1 VSLCGVVVDLAVS
14 YLVHRQQRLA
24 KEGEKAARA
33 AEKAAEDALVKAK
46 QQALEEEQK
55 KKRED
60 ERVKRET
67 ARKAQEEE
75 KQRKDEERRKRQA
88 EEKERQAE
96 LERKRKER
104 EDKLKQE
111 RREKEERD
119 RKVKEEREA
128 KERAAATARREQQ
141 EKEELEKKAR
151 EEKEKAERERLEKET
166 EARAAQ
172 QSRKPSVRPPP
183 SPRNATA
190 SGSTQRPPPPQTTPK
205 KILNKPAPTNVIS
218 PVPAVP
224 RQNSQ
229 SRPVIVTNQPV
240 PQTPTQPSNPPTPGY
255 SPGVNG
261 SLPQQHPLV
270 SPRVPFNPAPQFNG
284 FVPGPAIPQQG
295 PGPILGP
302 SALPRN
308 FGAPGFDSSY
318 PARPIGAPAIVSPGP
333 IGPPQKT
340 NPNPPPSSMLAPGS
354 GRRQSIIADPGPIG
368 PPRPIQPI
376 ARPTEQSGSGS
387 ASPVRRSP
395 SPNKILGSSALATDD
410 DEVLQ
415 TSRRT
420 TANGPV
426 WGAAPA
432 PPRPPV
438 DLRGP
443 WGPPPPGFPIQPQN
457 LPRPPVGPSP
467 WGTASPNDQWHPSNF
482 FPPGQF
488 VGHNPSPPPHSGN

>member
-1 VSLCGVVVDLAVS
+1 MNTISPHFVF
-14 YLVHRQQRLA
+14 RQQKLA
-24 KEGEKAARA
+24 KEGEKAAKA
-33 AEKAAEDALVKAK
+33 AEKAAEDALMKAK
-46 QQALEEEQK
+46 QLALEEEQK
-55 KKRED
+55 KKREE
-60 ERVKRET
+60 ERAKREA

-96 LERKRKER
+96 QERKRKER

-111 RREKEERD
+111 RKEREERE

-128 KERAAATARREQQ
+128 KERAAAAAKREQ
-141 EKEELEKKAR
+141 EKEEREKKAR
-151 EEKEKAERERLEKET
+151 EENERAERERLEKEKAEKEKET
-166 EARAAQ
+166 RAAQ
-172 QSRKPSVRPPP
+172 QSRKQNARPPP
-183 SPRNATA
+183 SPHSATA
-190 SGSTQRPPPPQTTPK
+190 SGSTQRPPQPQTTPK
-205 KILNKPAPTNVIS
+205 KILNKPVSTNVVS
-218 PVPAVP
+218 PAPVS

-229 SRPVIVTNQPV
+229 PRPVIITNQPI
-240 PQTPTQPSNPPTPGY
+240 PQTPSQASNPPTPGY

-261 SLPQQHPLV
+261 TLAQQNPLV
-270 SPRVPFNPAPQFNG
+270 SPRVPFNPVQQFNG

-295 PGPILGP
+295 PGPSLGP

-308 FGAPGFDSSY
+308 FGAPGFDSY
-318 PARPIGAPAIVSPGP
+318 PTRPIGTPPIVSPGP

-340 NPNPPPSSMLAPGS
+340 NSNPTPPSMLAPGS
-354 GRRQSIIADPGPIG
+354 GRRQSIADPGPIG

-395 SPNKILGSSALATDD
+395 SPKVLGSSALAADD
-410 DEVLQ
+410 DEVVS
-415 TSRRT
+415 TRRT
-420 TANGPV
+420 VANGPV
-426 WGAAPA
+426 WGAASV
-432 PPRPPV
+432 PPRSSV

-443 WGPPPPGFPIQPQN
+443 WGPPPPGFPIQPPN

-467 WGTASPNDQWHPSNF
+467 WGTTSPNDQWHPSNF

-488 VGHNPSPPPHSGN
+488 VGHTPSPPPHSGN

>member
-1 VSLCGVVVDLAVS
+1 M
-14 YLVHRQQRLA
+14 
-24 KEGEKAARA
+24 
-33 AEKAAEDALVKAK
+33 KAK
-46 QQALEEEQK
+46 QQALEDEQK
-55 KKRED
+55 KKREE
-60 ERVKRET
+60 ERAKREAT
-67 ARKAQEEE
+67 RKVQEEE
-75 KQRKDEERRKRQA
+75 KQRKEEERRKRQT

-96 LERKRKER
+96 QERKRRER
-104 EDKLKQE
+104 EEKLKQE

-119 RKVKEEREA
+119 RRAKEEREA
-128 KERAAATARREQQ
+128 KERATAAARRELQ
-141 EKEELEKKAR
+141 EKEEREKKAR
-151 EEKEKAERERLEKET
+151 DEKERAEHERLEKEKEKAEKDK

-172 QSRKPSVRPPP
+172 QSRKQNARPPP

-190 SGSTQRPPPPQTTPK
+190 SGSTQRPPQPQTTPK
-205 KILNKPAPTNVIS
+205 KILNKSASTNVVS
-218 PVPAVP
+218 PVPSVS

-229 SRPVIVTNQPV
+229 PRPIIVTNQPI
-240 PQTPTQPSNPPTPGY
+240 PQTPSQASNPPTPGY

-261 SLPQQHPLV
+261 TLPQQNPLV
-270 SPRVPFNPAPQFNG
+270 SPRVPFNPVQQFNG
-284 FVPGPAIPQQG
+284 FVPGPAMPQQG
-295 PGPILGP
+295 PGPTLGP

-318 PARPIGAPAIVSPGP
+318 PARPVGAPAVVSPGP
-333 IGPPQKT
+333 IGPPQKANT
-340 NPNPPPSSMLAPGS
+340 NPPPSMLAPGS

-395 SPNKILGSSALATDD
+395 SPKVLGSSALATDD
-410 DEVLQ
+410 DEVVL

-420 TANGPV
+420 MVNGPA
-426 WGAAPA
+426 WGAAPV
-432 PPRPPV
+432 PPRSSV

-443 WGPPPPGFPIQPQN
+443 WGPPPPGFPIQPPN

-482 FPPGQF
+482 FPHGQF

>member
-1 VSLCGVVVDLAVS
+1 MVNIVSPYPVF
-14 YLVHRQQRLA
+14 RQLRLA
-24 KEGEKAARA
+24 KEGEKAAKA
-33 AEKAAEDALVKAK
+33 AEKAAEDALLKAK
-46 QQALEEEQK
+46 QQALEEEQR
-55 KKRED
+55 KKREE
-60 ERVKRET
+60 ERAKREAT
-67 ARKAQEEE
+67 RKAQEEE
-75 KQRKDEERRKRQA
+75 KQRKEDERRKRQA
-88 EEKERQAE
+88 EEKERQTE
-96 LERKRKER
+96 QERKRKER
-104 EDKLKQE
+104 EERLKQE

-119 RKVKEEREA
+119 RKAKEEREA
-128 KERAAATARREQQ
+128 KERAVATARREQQ
-141 EKEELEKKAR
+141 EREERERKAR
-151 EEKEKAERERLEKET
+151 EEKEKSERERLEKEKVEKEK

-172 QSRKPSVRPPP
+172 QSRKQNARPPP

-190 SGSTQRPPPPQTTPK
+190 SGSAQRPPQPQTTPK
-205 KILNKPAPTNVIS
+205 KILNKPAPTNVVS
-218 PVPAVP
+218 PAPLS

-229 SRPVIVTNQPV
+229 PRPVIVTSQPI
-240 PQTPTQPSNPPTPGY
+240 PQTPSQASNPPTPGY

-261 SLPQQHPLV
+261 NIAQQNPLV
-270 SPRVPFNPAPQFNG
+270 SPRAPFNPVQQFNG
-284 FVPGPAIPQQG
+284 FAPGPAIPQQG

-308 FGAPGFDSSY
+308 FGGSGFDSY
-318 PARPIGAPAIVSPGP
+318 PARPIGAPAVVSPGP

-340 NPNPPPSSMLAPGS
+340 NSNPPPPSMLAPGS
-354 GRRQSIIADPGPIG
+354 GRRHSLIADPGPIG

-395 SPNKILGSSALATDD
+395 SPKVLGSSALATED

-420 TANGPV
+420 VVNGPV

-432 PPRPPV
+432 PPRASV

-443 WGPPPPGFPIQPQN
+443 WGPPPPGFPIQPPN

-482 FPPGQF
+482 LPPGQF
-488 VGHNPSPPPHSGN
+488 VGHTPSPPPHSGN

>member
-1 VSLCGVVVDLAVS
+1 M
-14 YLVHRQQRLA
+14 A
-24 KEGEKAARA
+24 KEGEKAAKA

-55 KKRED
+55 KKREE
-60 ERVKRET
+60 ERTKREA

-75 KQRKDEERRKRQA
+75 RQRKDEERRKRQA
-88 EEKERQAE
+88 EEKERQVE

-104 EDKLKQE
+104 EEKLKQE

-119 RKVKEEREA
+119 RKVKEERET
-128 KERAAATARREQQ
+128 KERVVAAAKREQQ
-141 EKEELEKKAR
+141 EKEEREKKAR
-151 EEKEKAERERLEKET
+151 EEKERTERERLEKEKAEKEK

-172 QSRKPSVRPPP
+172 QPRKQNSRPPP

-190 SGSTQRPPPPQTTPK
+190 SGSTQRPAQPQTTPK
-205 KILNKPAPTNVIS
+205 KILNKSASTSAVS
-218 PVPAVP
+218 PVPAVT
-224 RQNSQ
+224 RQTSQ
-229 SRPVIVTNQPV
+229 PRPVIVTNQPI
-240 PQTPTQPSNPPTPGY
+240 PQTPSQASNPPTPGY

-261 SLPQQHPLV
+261 ALPQQNPLL
-270 SPRVPFNPAPQFNG
+270 SPRAPFNPVQQFNG
-284 FVPGPAIPQQG
+284 FNPGSAVPQQV

-318 PARPIGAPAIVSPGP
+318 HARPIGTPAVTSPGT
-333 IGPPQKT
+333 IGPPQKG
-340 NPNPPPSSMLAPGS
+340 NPNPPPPSMLAPGS

-368 PPRPIQPI
+368 PPRSIQPI

-387 ASPVRRSP
+387 ASPIRRSP
-395 SPNKILGSSALATDD
+395 SPKILGSSALATDD
-410 DEVLQ
+410 DEVVP

-420 TANGPV
+420 VVNGPV
-426 WGAAPA
+426 WGAAPV
-432 PPRPPV
+432 PPRPSV

-443 WGPPPPGFPIQPQN
+443 WGPPPPGFPVQPPN
-457 LPRPPVGPSP
+457 LPRPTAGPSP
-467 WGTASPNDQWHPSNF
+467 WGATSPSDQWHPSNF

-488 VGHNPSPPPHSGN
+488 VGHNPSPPPQSGS